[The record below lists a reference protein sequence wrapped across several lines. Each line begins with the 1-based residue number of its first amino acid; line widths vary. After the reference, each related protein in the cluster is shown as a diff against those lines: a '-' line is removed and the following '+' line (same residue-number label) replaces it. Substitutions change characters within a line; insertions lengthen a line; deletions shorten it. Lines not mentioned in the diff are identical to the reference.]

1 MGLSGD
7 DVDNRDESVFMLIPF
22 SNDGAHEDDDEDL
35 DDEERDEEDIYRKHS
50 YLDFAAT
57 RGLEA

>member
-35 DDEERDEEDIYRKHS
+35 DDEERDEEDVEEDDRQDGMLFLFLS
-50 YLDFAAT
+50 SC
-57 RGLEA
+57 